1 MIKRYIASI
10 KSRGRESRGVSGV
23 PNPLINVIVWQFLH
37 TYATERQRDWEGEAE
52 NTEKCHPLYFLSN
65 NRRVAE
71 RVGEMGA
78 QITVEDSTKGGAAA
92 GVAPPRLPP
101 SSPKSQ
107 KRCVLLRGPI
117 YNQAKGAREEGAEHF
132 IIKRRAASAAATAVA
147 L

>member
-23 PNPLINVIVWQFLH
+23 PNPVINVIVWQFLH

-65 NRRVAE
+65 SRRRVAE

-78 QITVEDSTKGGAAA
+78 QITVEDSTKGG
-92 GVAPPRLPP
+92 GSCSSSVP
-101 SSPKSQ
+101 SVFP
-107 KRCVLLRGPI
+107 
-117 YNQAKGAREEGAEHF
+117 
-132 IIKRRAASAAATAVA
+132 
-147 L
+147 